1 MFHAARCG
9 RFLLTCREGSPA
21 TERLREPRRE
31 RAIAVI
37 HRPETEGMYHYVEA
51 RLPDRFDAVLHFD
64 ETRALTPL
72 ESSAEWEAG
81 EPPETFSF

>member
-1 MFHAARCG
+1 
-9 RFLLTCREGSPA
+9 
-21 TERLREPRRE
+21 
-31 RAIAVI
+31 
-37 HRPETEGMYHYVEA
+37 MYHYVEA

-81 EPPETFSF
+81 EPPETFSFGV